1 MSEGC
6 EERKK
11 CVEREREREG
21 GSERTR
27 ELTKM
32 HAAVAHIGTLV
43 VTTSSNQLKSW
54 IDCQINSSWI
64 KKREEDVRQM
74 CLQSYRDSQVS
85 VGHQDLPEQRF
96 TNRNS

>member
-1 MSEGC
+1 MRG
-6 EERKK
+6 
-11 CVEREREREG
+11 VGG
-21 GSERTR
+21 GSEKTR

-32 HAAVAHIGTLV
+32 V
-43 VTTSSNQLKSW
+43 VTTSSNQLKSCT
-54 IDCQINSSWI
+54 DCQINSSWI
-64 KKREEDVRQM
+64 QKREEDVRQM